1 MSAAADDAKEDRNG
15 RMARRAARLAAVQA
29 VYQMEQAGADTE
41 AVIEEF
47 VTHRFGEETEISP
60 AGVPEEEFFA
70 DLVRGVPHRQAEIDG
85 AVLNA
90 LSAGWKLQRI
100 DSILRAI
107 LRVAAYELICRADVP
122 ARVVIDEYVEIA
134 HAFFEGD
141 EVGFVNAILD
151 RLAREKRAGEF
162 ADGAP

>member
-1 MSAAADDAKEDRNG
+1 MSAAASEPKGQPG

-47 VTHRFGEETEISP
+47 VAHRFGEEAEISP
-60 AGVPEEEFFA
+60 AGVPEEEFFS
-70 DLVRGVPHRQAEIDG
+70 DLVRGVPHRQAEIDR

-107 LRVAAYELICRADVP
+107 LRVAAYELIGRADVP
-122 ARVVIDEYVEIA
+122 AKVVIDEYVEIA

-141 EVGFVNAILD
+141 EVGFVNAVLD
-151 RLAREKRAGEF
+151 RLAREKRAEEF
-162 ADGAP
+162 SEPLPL